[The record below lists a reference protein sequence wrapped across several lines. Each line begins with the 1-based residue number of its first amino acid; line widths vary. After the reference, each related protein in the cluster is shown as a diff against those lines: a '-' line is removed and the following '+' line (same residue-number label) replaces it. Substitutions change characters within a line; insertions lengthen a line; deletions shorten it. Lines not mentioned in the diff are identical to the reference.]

1 MGVVRLLGAA
11 AKTTPNTRW
20 KKVRR
25 LGVVSGESVVIH
37 CDRIEPLDNRH
48 REQNYT
54 WLLRF

>member
-1 MGVVRLLGAA
+1 MLGAA

-37 CDRIEPLDNRH
+37 RDRIDPLDNR
-48 REQNYT
+48 
-54 WLLRF
+54 L